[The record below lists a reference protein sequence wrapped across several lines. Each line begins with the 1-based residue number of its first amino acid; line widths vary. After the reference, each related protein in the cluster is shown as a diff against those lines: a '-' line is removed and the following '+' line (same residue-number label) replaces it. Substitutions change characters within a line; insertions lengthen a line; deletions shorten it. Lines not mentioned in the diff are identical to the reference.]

1 MGVRFIAIN
10 DHYDSAEEN
19 DDKGRI
25 LIPFNNLIND
35 TYCRDISLRVR
46 SHLDVKRKEGQFIG
60 SFAGYGY
67 RKDPKDKNH
76 LIIDE
81 YAAGIVQE
89 IFKSKLNGMSSQ
101 RIASHLNELGV
112 LPPNEY
118 KRANGFNYTC
128 GFQAGLNQ
136 KWTVVSVNRILKNE
150 SYTGTLI
157 QGKRRKI
164 NYKVKKSH
172 DVGSENW
179 IRVEDAHDAII
190 SKGEFQQVQQLL
202 ELDTRTAPSQTTV
215 YPLSGFLRCADC
227 GQNMIRRTVTKNGKK
242 YQYYHCSTYKNGGG
256 CTPHMINSEKLTES
270 VLAAIRHQVSL
281 LVEAEK
287 VLSNAELA
295 SGEQIG
301 MNDKIAI
308 YLRLS
313 LADGD
318 LKKGSKDESNSIENQ
333 RMLLHDYIGK
343 QEDLFGEIVEYVD
356 DGYTGTNFNRPAF
369 QKMIV
374 NLKQGDIKVIMV
386 KDLSRLG
393 RDYIG
398 VGDYIEQIFPLMG
411 VRFIAVNNSFDSM
424 KLNNGTPGIEV
435 AVSNLVNNMYSRD
448 IAKKIRAALETNWKN
463 GKATCTNVPFGYV
476 WNKKGGQRWEID
488 PEAAPSVKK
497 VFELALSGRNTTQIA
512 YSMNELNLPTP
523 GLYAKRKNLLM
534 GSNPIIAPD
543 SEMLWNAAI
552 VWRILRRYEYTGALV
567 MGRRKK
573 IDVNTTSVRTL
584 PEDKWIIAENAHE
597 AIVTKD
603 EYYQAQKAIRNVTP
617 IQYKVGDDFALKG
630 KICCGNCNRQ
640 LRHERQYGEMVF
652 YCGYKRSAGKFSKCY
667 GGYYREY
674 SVNAKVAR
682 AIKTVFYAL
691 DVVNQGMQ
699 EKQSVT
705 VRCVDIE
712 DLEKQA
718 EAIRVEQIKLYES
731 YADGVLL
738 RDAYIEKKKALSEK
752 LAALQDS
759 IRTEKEEQECAD
771 ELDEEIHALT
781 KQASEKTYIGGLTK
795 ECVDAFVSMVYLYD
809 DQTMKI
815 EFNCEDVIRRALEK
829 YGT

>member
-35 TYCRDISLRVR
+35 TYCRDISMRVR

-67 RKDPKDKNH
+67 QKDPKDKNH

-89 IFKSKLNGMSSQ
+89 IFKQKLNGMSSQ

-270 VLAAIRHQVSL
+270 VLAAIRHQVTL

-287 VLSNAELA
+287 VLSNTDIRIVR
-295 SGEQIG
+295 QIK
-301 MNDKIAI
+301 N
-308 YLRLS
+308 S
-313 LADGD
+313 LAPSDGEIRFSITAEMGFQWLECKSTFVSSEQPKVPEFESKTEKAAYLIKKLLSDGD
-318 LKKGSKDESNSIENQ
+318 MRAREIYMRMKDEGI
-333 RMLLHDYIGK
+333 
-343 QEDLFGEIVEYVD
+343 
-356 DGYTGTNFNRPAF
+356 
-369 QKMIV
+369 
-374 NLKQGDIKVIMV
+374 
-386 KDLSRLG
+386 SR
-393 RDYIG
+393 
-398 VGDYIEQIFPLMG
+398 
-411 VRFIAVNNSFDSM
+411 
-424 KLNNGTPGIEV
+424 
-435 AVSNLVNNMYSRD
+435 
-448 IAKKIRAALETNWKN
+448 
-463 GKATCTNVPFGYV
+463 
-476 WNKKGGQRWEID
+476 
-488 PEAAPSVKK
+488 
-497 VFELALSGRNTTQIA
+497 
-512 YSMNELNLPTP
+512 
-523 GLYAKRKNLLM
+523 
-534 GSNPIIAPD
+534 
-543 SEMLWNAAI
+543 
-552 VWRILRRYEYTGALV
+552 
-567 MGRRKK
+567 
-573 IDVNTTSVRTL
+573 RT
-584 PEDKWIIAENAHE
+584 AEN
-597 AIVTKD
+597 TKK
-603 EYYQAQKAIRNVTP
+603 ELGIRS
-617 IQYKVGDDFALKG
+617 YRKM
-630 KICCGNCNRQ
+630 RQ
-640 LRHERQYGEMVF
+640 WYWSIHTGE
-652 YCGYKRSAGKFSKCY
+652 
-667 GGYYREY
+667 
-674 SVNAKVAR
+674 
-682 AIKTVFYAL
+682 
-691 DVVNQGMQ
+691 
-699 EKQSVT
+699 
-705 VRCVDIE
+705 
-712 DLEKQA
+712 
-718 EAIRVEQIKLYES
+718 
-731 YADGVLL
+731 
-738 RDAYIEKKKALSEK
+738 
-752 LAALQDS
+752 
-759 IRTEKEEQECAD
+759 
-771 ELDEEIHALT
+771 
-781 KQASEKTYIGGLTK
+781 
-795 ECVDAFVSMVYLYD
+795 
-809 DQTMKI
+809 
-815 EFNCEDVIRRALEK
+815 
-829 YGT
+829 